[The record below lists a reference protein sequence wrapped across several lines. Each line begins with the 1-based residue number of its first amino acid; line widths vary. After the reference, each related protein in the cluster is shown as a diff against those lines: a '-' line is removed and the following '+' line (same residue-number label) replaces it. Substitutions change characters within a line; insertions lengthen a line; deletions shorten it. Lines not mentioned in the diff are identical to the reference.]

1 MLCEGKLDDAL
12 KKIDQTSEG
21 LRLHCVKTALDMCLK
36 AGITMVQTN
45 DFDGFWSIYNDLHQ
59 RGELPIRVALTPT
72 CDEFVRGEPVPPA
85 GTETPDGMLRVN
97 RLKIFADGSLGACT
111 AALRCKYKCADT
123 TGILIK
129 EPEVL
134 ERDIRAAHSKGYR
147 LEVSKL
153 SYIEALDKHSSPLLT
168 LVFSRYTRLAIGRWR
183 RLWMHARESAS
194 PLKTA
199 SSSRI
204 LRSDQ

>member
-1 MLCEGKLDDAL
+1 MICEGSLDDVL
-12 KKIDQTSEG
+12 KRIDETSDG
-21 LRLHCVKTALDMCLK
+21 LRQQCVKTALDLCLK

-45 DFDGFWSIYNDLHQ
+45 DFDGFWPIYNDLHQ

-72 CDEFVRGEPVPPA
+72 CDEFVRGDPVPPA

-129 EPEVL
+129 APEVL
-134 ERDIRAAHSKGYR
+134 ERDVRAAHSKGYR
-147 LEVSKL
+147 LEVSGSVCMAWSLL
-153 SYIEALDKHSSPLLT
+153 SHLT
-168 LVFSRYTRLAIGRWR
+168 
-183 RLWMHARESAS
+183 
-194 PLKTA
+194 
-199 SSSRI
+199 
-204 LRSDQ
+204 SDPYHW